1 MEAPLSP
8 IFTTLNAIKAYLKKK
23 FEEQKH
29 PEWEVELGSVEKDGQ
44 PEKSLLITLVR
55 VEEETS
61 VKQQNA
67 RLNKNSDG
75 KPFYA
80 NPDVCLNLY
89 VLISSHAGYG
99 LALQQINDTIYH
111 LNSIYPDDKKL
122 SEDIRNL
129 SIELQSPN
137 AEQWNSMW
145 QTLGGKMVPS
155 VLYKVRMIT
164 ISAISS
170 DKEAKLIE
178 HVFIENTSPL
188 RYRNEKGKILNE
200 DEQKEL
206 LLVLKKIREEGIL
219 HLTLPDLRFL
229 FEKDEELD
237 AEELKVL
244 LSGLREAKEK
254 GIILT
259 EKELKLLGNNN
270 INNN

>member
-1 MEAPLSP
+1 MY
-8 IFTTLNAIKAYLKKK
+8 TTLTTIKNYLKQK
-23 FEEQKH
+23 FGQQKH
-29 PEWEVELGSVEKDGQ
+29 SLGWEVELGPIEKEGQVEKA
-44 PEKSLLITLVR
+44 LFITLVR
-55 VEEETS
+55 TEEETS
-61 VKQQNA
+61 VKQPTAQL
-67 RLNKNSDG
+67 RMKDEG
-75 KPFYA
+75 KKRFYA

-145 QTLGGKMVPS
+145 QTLGGKVVPS

-188 RYRNEKGKILNE
+188 RYKNEKGKILNE

-206 LLVLKKIREEGIL
+206 LLVLKKIREEGII

-237 AEELKVL
+237 AKELNAL

-259 EKELKLLGNNN
+259 EKELKLLENNN